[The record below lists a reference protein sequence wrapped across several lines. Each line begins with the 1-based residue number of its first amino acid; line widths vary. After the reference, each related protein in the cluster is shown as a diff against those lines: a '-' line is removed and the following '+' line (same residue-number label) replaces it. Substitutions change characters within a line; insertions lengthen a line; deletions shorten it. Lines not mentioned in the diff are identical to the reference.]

1 MAFILAAPLGRC
13 ESDASTRWSHR
24 AFAHGV
30 ELARILLKVSGN
42 TARPH
47 LRLLCRESYDGAVV
61 SPDQYRSAAQ
71 KAPDYGDLIK
81 GLLGC
86 QPVPLPRAGRGDAW
100 YAS

>member
-1 MAFILAAPLGRC
+1 VAFILAAPLGRC

-47 LRLLCRESYDGAVV
+47 LRLLYRESCDGAVV
-61 SPDQYRSAAQ
+61 SPD
-71 KAPDYGDLIK
+71 
-81 GLLGC
+81 
-86 QPVPLPRAGRGDAW
+86 
-100 YAS
+100 